1 MFSALLSIIS
11 LLSSWGLLLVAN
23 ALLGTLLTLRAEHD
37 GFTTTT
43 VGIISAAY
51 FLGLF
56 IGARYGNR
64 LVNQV
69 GHIRAFAVYA
79 SITSIAAL
87 IHAIVIEPV
96 TWTIVR
102 ASAGFCMAAL
112 SMIIE
117 SWLNSRATNQTRGRD
132 LSLFMITNFLAAG
145 VGQLLIPLADISTFV
160 LFSVAS
166 ICYSLALV
174 PVLLTSL
181 AAPQVKPA
189 SEINIFETFKIS
201 QVGIWGSAVAGVVTA
216 SLFGLGPLYT
226 QQVGNSTTITA
237 IFMSLSIL
245 GGVILQWPI
254 GMLSDRMDRRKVLV
268 AVSFISAVTAIAILF
283 AAQIHLW
290 VFYGS
295 ALLYGAFC
303 FTIYPISSAHMND
316 ATPPEDMILT
326 AAGLL
331 ASYGI
336 GAVVGPLVASVLME
350 WFGNDMLLYF
360 IAGVLTAF
368 GLFIVYRMKVSE
380 APERKK
386 RRFYISRRAIEIIM
400 KRDTISA
407 EKPDESPESEQEK

>member
-23 ALLGTLLTLRAEHD
+23 ALMGTLLTLRAELD
-37 GFTTTT
+37 GFSTTT

-51 FLGLF
+51 FFGLF
-56 IGARYGNR
+56 VGARYGNR

-87 IHAIVIEPV
+87 IHAIVIEPI
-96 TWTIVR
+96 TWTVVR
-102 ASAGFCMAAL
+102 AAAGFCMAAL

-132 LSLFMITNFLAAG
+132 LSLFMITNFFAAG

-166 ICYSLALV
+166 ICYSFALV

-181 AAPQVKPA
+181 SAPQVRA
-189 SEINIFETFKIS
+189 RSQIRIFETFKTS
-201 QVGIWGSAVAGVVTA
+201 QVGILGSAVAGVVTA
-216 SLFGLGPLYT
+216 ALFGLGPLYT
-226 QQVGNSTTITA
+226 QQVGNSTTVTA

-268 AVSFISAVTAIAILF
+268 AVSLISAVTAVAILF
-283 AAQIHLW
+283 AAHIHIW

-303 FTIYPISSAHMND
+303 FTIYPIASAHMND

-331 ASYGI
+331 AAYGI
-336 GAVVGPLVASVLME
+336 GAVIGPLVASVLMD
-350 WFGNDMLLYF
+350 WFGYDALFYF
-360 IAGVLTAF
+360 IAGVLTAY
-368 GLFIVYRMKVSE
+368 GLLIFYRMKVSE
-380 APERKK
+380 APPRKK
-386 RRFYISRRAIEIIM
+386 RRLYISRRALELII
-400 KRDTISA
+400 KRAAEPA
-407 EKPDESPESEQEK
+407 EKQNESSDKER